1 MKYIE
6 EVDRG
11 MRLLADDNRTVVM
24 GQAVQYKGHAVTRQ
38 AQFWPEE
45 RRLELPVAE
54 DFQTG
59 MALGMCLDGHYG
71 ERVIPVSIYPRM
83 NFLIC
88 GANQLLNHIDKW
100 AAMGSDHPH
109 IILKAV
115 VGSSYPLDPGQQ
127 HKADWAH
134 ELESMTEDVM
144 VHNLIYAHQVE
155 PAYTT
160 ALSLA
165 CPHLII
171 EHGDLY

>member
-1 MKYIE
+1 VKYIE
-6 EVDRG
+6 EVDKG
-11 MRLLADDNRTVVM
+11 MQLLADDNRTVIM

-38 AQFWPEE
+38 AQFWPED

-59 MALGMCLDGHYG
+59 MALGMSL
-71 ERVIPVSIYPRM
+71 EKNIIPVSIYPRM

-88 GANQLLNHIDKW
+88 AANQLLNHIDKW

-134 ELESMTEDVM
+134 ELDSMCQDVM
-144 VHNLIYAHQVE
+144 VHNLLYAHQVE
-155 PAYTT
+155 PAYN
-160 ALSLA
+160 AAISLPR
-165 CPHLII
+165 PHLII